1 MQVIIGLFIIKYRSE
16 SVCILHNHKKVTH
29 KNTYITALHKIFVST
44 DDEVPIGVEVKETT
58 PSVQSLQKTLKPE
71 QIFDNIIG
79 YQDIKK
85 LFNLSFSSEKPVH
98 ILLVGPPASAKTL
111 FMLECM
117 RLERSYFTL
126 GSHSTKSGMLD
137 YLFEKRPRY
146 LIIDEIEHMPVK
158 DQTALLSLMEAGI
171 VAETKYQKTRK
182 TQLKTWIFAT
192 SNNTERMLTPLLSRF
207 LVLHFK
213 QYKYESFHEVA
224 VHLLC
229 AQGTPKEIAAAVADA
244 VWSKMKSKDIRDCI
258 KIGHLAKTKDDIN
271 WIITTLQNYKL

>member
-1 MQVIIGLFIIKYRSE
+1 MDKQNITLHRKTSISSLHIKY
-16 SVCILHNHKKVTH
+16 
-29 KNTYITALHKIFVST
+29 FVPT
-44 DDEVPIGVEVKETT
+44 DDQLPIGDETI
-58 PSVQSLQKTLKPE
+58 PIVHSLQKTKTSPKSE
-71 QIFDNIIG
+71 QLFEGIVG
-79 YQDIKK
+79 YHDVKK

-126 GSHSTKSGMLD
+126 GSHSTKSGMLN

-146 LIIDEIEHMPVK
+146 LIVDEIEHMPMK

-171 VAETKYQKTRK
+171 VAETKFQKTRN

-229 AQGTPKEIAAAVADA
+229 SQGTSTEMAAAVADA

-258 KIGHLAKTKDDIN
+258 KIGHLAKTKDDID
-271 WIITTLQNYKL
+271 WIVATLQNYK

>member
-1 MQVIIGLFIIKYRSE
+1 MYV
-16 SVCILHNHKKVTH
+16 HNHKKVTH
-29 KNTYITALHKIFVST
+29 KNTYITALHKIKFVST
-44 DDEVPIGVEVKETT
+44 DDEVPTGIEVKETT

>member
-271 WIITTLQNYKL
+271 WIITTLQNYK